1 MIKFCEF
8 LRQHAMRK
16 VNFKKEK
23 MKLLTNEQQVSY
35 NNSKICHICRE
46 KLKINIWKIKNIVKI
61 GEYKGAAYSI
71 CNLKFNVLNKFPIVV
86 HNGSSCDYHF
96 VI

>member
-46 KLKINIWKIKNIVKI
+46 KLIINI
-61 GEYKGAAYSI
+61 
-71 CNLKFNVLNKFPIVV
+71 
-86 HNGSSCDYHF
+86 
-96 VI
+96 